1 MMQMIQMIQIMQMIQ
16 MIQINNYPCVVI
28 FYLVTLEWFHSF
40 NSQWVNDSNKIIIY
54 GWCYFYLV
62 TLK

>member
-1 MMQMIQMIQIMQMIQ
+1 MIQMIQIMQMIQ
-16 MIQINNYPCVVI
+16 MIQMIRINNYPCVAI
-28 FYLVTLEWFHSF
+28 FSLVTLEWFHSF
-40 NSQWVNDSNKIIIY
+40 NYQWVSDSNKIITY